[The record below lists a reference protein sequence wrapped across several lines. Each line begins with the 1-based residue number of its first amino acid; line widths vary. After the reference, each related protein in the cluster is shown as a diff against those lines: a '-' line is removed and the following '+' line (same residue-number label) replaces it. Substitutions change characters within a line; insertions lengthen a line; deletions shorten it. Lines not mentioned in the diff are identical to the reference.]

1 MRHAYMYNGAF
12 ETNYSD
18 LRPGT
23 TTYKST
29 EGEER
34 ALPDWPEKIDGIRV
48 GLHGEGGKEVLRRAR
63 AVRQPRRRC
72 LENPVHIDPLR
83 HMGNRRFSADPTL
96 VTDDEAS
103 ALLDDII
110 RDNPDKQPELAMM
123 INRINQIR
131 RAARSTDRV
140 VSER

>member
-12 ETNYSD
+12 EKNYST
-18 LRPGT
+18 LRAGT
-23 TTYKST
+23 TTYTST
-29 EGEER
+29 EGDVR
-34 ALPDWPEKIDGIRV
+34 QLPDWPDKIDGIRV
-48 GLHGEGGKEVLRRAR
+48 GYMEKSGKKFY
-63 AVRQPRRRC
+63 AVRVQYDDHDVV

-83 HMGNRRFSADPTL
+83 HMGNRRFAAEPTV

-131 RAARSTDRV
+131 RASRST
-140 VSER
+140 SAS